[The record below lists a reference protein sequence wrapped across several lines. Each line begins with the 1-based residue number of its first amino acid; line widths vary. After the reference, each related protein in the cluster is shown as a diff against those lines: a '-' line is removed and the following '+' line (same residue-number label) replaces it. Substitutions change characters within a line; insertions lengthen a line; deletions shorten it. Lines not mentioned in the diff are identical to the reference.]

1 MAREKNRIGRL
12 GGLRLAAFAAGLVVL
27 PGMAAAQAPTTRPS
41 GRGLV
46 YGGGLGGG
54 RLSFPGAGDRALALS
69 PVVGQQSIG
78 YGGTVDVRDAVVV
91 AAGESVPAA
100 ELVVPF
106 PDSEGAGGLWMH
118 AGYAFNRRVAL
129 LLQVGV
135 ASSASSAAFNQATGA
150 FVVRFWPAS
159 RLWLE
164 AGPAFGDLGY
174 GYEDSVVRSGAVKGS
189 GFHGSAGVSVLRR
202 AKWSLDLEA
211 RFNSIGYEGFR
222 ANTATF
228 AIGASRLP
236 L

>member
-1 MAREKNRIGRL
+1 MARGENRIGRL
-12 GGLRLAAFAAGLVVL
+12 GGRRLLAFAVGLVLL

-41 GRGLV
+41 GRGFV
-46 YGGGLGGG
+46 FGGGLGGG

-69 PVVGQQSIG
+69 PVLGQQSVG

-91 AAGESVPAA
+91 AADASVPDAA
-100 ELVVPF
+100 IVVPF
-106 PDSEGAGGLWMH
+106 PESEGAAGLSMH
-118 AGYAFNRRVAL
+118 AGYAFNRRVAV

-135 ASSASSAAFNQATGA
+135 ASGVSTAAFNHATGA
-150 FVVRFWPAS
+150 FVVRYWPAS

-174 GYEDSVVRSGAVKGS
+174 GYEDSVVRSGAIKGS
-189 GFHGSAGVSVLRR
+189 GFHGSAGVSVMRR
-202 AKWSLDLEA
+202 AKWSLDVEA
-211 RFNSIGYEGFR
+211 RFSSIGYEGFR